1 MASVNQS
8 KISPSLLSADILHLE
23 EDIRRLEKNQVD
35 WLHVDIMDGHFVPNL
50 SFGPHILAA
59 IRSTTDLFLDV
70 HLMIDKPENY
80 IEDFAKAGADLISVQ
95 VESTIHIH
103 RVIQTIHSYGK
114 KAGIVLNPGT
124 PIEMIEPLLNDVD
137 LVLVMTVNPG
147 FGGQSFIESMVDK
160 IEILSD
166 LKKEHNYTFDIEVD
180 GGITAETAVKCYN
193 AGANVFVAGS
203 YLFKGNHLEDRIMD
217 LKKAVTKE

>member
-1 MASVNQS
+1 MASVDAS

-70 HLMIDKPENY
+70 HLMIDKPEIY

-103 RVIQTIHSYGK
+103 RVIQTIQSYGK

-160 IEILSD
+160 ITTLSD

-180 GGITAETAVKCYN
+180 GGITAETAAKCYK

-203 YLFKGNHLEDRIMD
+203 YLFKENQLEDRITD
-217 LKKAVTKE
+217 LKNAVTK